1 MKQTTHKRI
10 KGNHTMFS
18 FIAQA
23 GYTTTVID
31 FTNDFSTLLVGLV
44 TLTALSAGVIA
55 FEAIR
60 YHFARK
66 AQVSTEKTLATI
78 EYRQA
83 A

>member
-1 MKQTTHKRI
+1 
-10 KGNHTMFS
+10 MFS

-31 FTNDFSTLLVGLV
+31 FTNDLSTLLVGLV
-44 TLTALSAGVIA
+44 TLTALSAGAIA
-55 FEAIR
+55 IEAIR
-60 YHFARK
+60 YHFAQK
-66 AQVSTEKTLATI
+66 AEVPIEAAPATI